1 MAMNNDASNKNF
13 DRDDFGE
20 QKQAIKQEYD
30 RLHPNA
36 YQKKIFKQLCHSKY
50 EQEITQQEYKFLQI
64 QIHYIN
70 SSCQSFENVPIAE
83 STLINSIENPQIRE
97 KLFDSYKA
105 VAIQARAELF
115 AIFKEYE
122 KQYQNKIVALQLQWK
137 MSSMI
142 DGTSVFDRIT
152 ECTSYQTNLLK
163 QDIVKKVSSF
173 RSTLIQLRQH
183 SSSTRKDIIDVS
195 PESFLDLLANPFIPR
210 ERNHLS
216 LGPSYIRLNQSAIYP
231 RHQQEIVIGK
241 QHEKIYEKVKQHLI
255 KYHFIPLKAT
265 VFKTYSNEVLDYFD
279 QSYFSPLPFKDQ
291 VQASEEAKTA
301 AAIQRKIKKFNL
313 ILRLTDKGHNFYI
326 GSATEFEKKVQTFF
340 QETNAFMELRENPLD
355 EILKK
360 VIQLLNQLYAKKLI
374 LSWKHKKMMPDRNK
388 CELSHLYFNPKTH
401 KDGVPVRPIENTI
414 AAPTRNISD
423 FLDKIIRPIFD
434 NKCSTTSIIDGTS
447 LIKNLTQYAK
457 RGLLKPTT
465 LFCTFD
471 IRNLYT
477 MLPQE
482 KALNI
487 LMEFLHVHGYT
498 RVKGI
503 PLDAIRKLASLVL
516 KENVFVYGKTIYRQI
531 LGGAMGSSFTLT
543 LANIFMWK
551 WQKQLVRIQE
561 ITGEF
566 YGR

>member
-1 MAMNNDASNKNF
+1 MNLLEVSPPMDS
-13 DRDDFGE
+13 
-20 QKQAIKQEYD
+20 
-30 RLHPNA
+30 
-36 YQKKIFKQLCHSKY
+36 
-50 EQEITQQEYKFLQI
+50 QQVK
-64 QIHYIN
+64 
-70 SSCQSFENVPIAE
+70 
-83 STLINSIENPQIRE
+83 
-97 KLFDSYKA
+97 
-105 VAIQARAELF
+105 
-115 AIFKEYE
+115 FKEYE
-122 KQYQNKIVALQLQWK
+122 KQYQNKIVTLQLQWK

-163 QDIVKKVSSF
+163 QGIVKKVSSF

-183 SSSTRKDIIDVS
+183 SSSTRKNIIDVS
-195 PESFLDLLANPFIPR
+195 PEPFLDLLTNPFISR
-210 ERNHLS
+210 EWNHLS
-216 LGPSYIRLNQSAIYP
+216 LGPPNIRSNQSAIYP
-231 RHQQEIVIGK
+231 RHQQEIVIRK
-241 QHEKIYEKVKQHLI
+241 EHKEIYEKV
-255 KYHFIPLKAT
+255 
-265 VFKTYSNEVLDYFD
+265 LDSFN

-326 GSATEFEKKVQTFF
+326 GSATEFEKKVQKFF

-360 VIQLLNQLYAKKLI
+360 VIQLLNRLREKKLI
-374 LSWKHKKMMPDRNK
+374 LSWQYKKMIPDRNK

-401 KDGVPVRPIENTI
+401 KEGIPVRPIENTI

-423 FLDKIIRPIFD
+423 FLDTIIRPIFD
-434 NKCSTTSIIDGTS
+434 NKCSTTSIIDGAS

-482 KALNI
+482 EALNI

-498 RVKGI
+498 KVKGI
-503 PLDAIRKLASLVL
+503 PLDAIRKLASIVL

-551 WQKQLVRIQE
+551 WQKQFVRIQE